1 MSRVV
6 AAWSVMALSVVV
18 VDRTLAQT
26 YPTKPIRL
34 ITPSTAGSPVD
45 IRARWLAEKLSPVL
59 GQPIVVDNRAGAG
72 GSIGTVAAARSAA
85 DGYTLLLVHQGSIAI
100 NPHLYAKAG
109 YDPIN
114 DFAPVTRL
122 VVSPMLLAVHSAF
135 PAKSVADLIRL
146 ARERPGQLT
155 FGSSGTGTPPHMA
168 GELFKRT
175 AKIEVVHV
183 PYKGGAAALLDLIG
197 GRISYTMDGV
207 VIQLPE
213 VRTGRI
219 RALAVTG
226 AKRLMSLPDV
236 PTIAESGLSGFE
248 YWSWMGISAP
258 AATPKKI
265 VAHLNQAIVGILS
278 TAQAREWFAEQ
289 GGEPKGETPEE
300 FAAFIKVEHA
310 KWGAIV
316 REAGIVAQ

>member
-1 MSRVV
+1 MRRLV
-6 AAWSVMALSVVV
+6 AVWAVMALSALV
-18 VDRTLAQT
+18 VDRPLAQT

-72 GSIGTVAAARSAA
+72 GSIGTVAAARSAP

-100 NPHLYAKAG
+100 NPHLYASAG

-122 VVSPMLLAVHSAF
+122 VVSPMLLAVHSGF
-135 PAKSVADLIRL
+135 PAKSVVDLIRL

-168 GELFKRT
+168 GELFRNM

-219 RALAVTG
+219 RALAVTS

-236 PTIAESGLSGFE
+236 PTVAESGLSGFE

-258 AATPKKI
+258 AATPKEI
-265 VAHLNQAIVGILS
+265 VTRLNQAIVGILS

-289 GGEPKGETPEE
+289 GGEPKGETPED
-300 FAAFIKVEHA
+300 FSKFIKLEHA
-310 KWGAIV
+310 RWGAIV
-316 REAGIVAQ
+316 RDAGIVVQ